1 MSLVKN
7 LSESDRIRRVKIR
20 TEYSN
25 YFTSRT
31 RFESGLSPD
40 FIKVEGGSGLIRADS
55 IVGNYKLGPIFLTP
69 TEYNNIIVNNSP
81 SNGAT
86 SVSYSVP
93 GAPTGVVAT
102 TGASGVLTV
111 SWTAPTSTG
120 GSPILSYTITSTP
133 GSIVKTSATTSVT
146 YTGLTNGTP
155 YTFIVTATNVAGTS
169 LPSSPSAGV
178 APFDPGAG

>member
-20 TEYSN
+20 TEFSN

-81 SNGAT
+81 SNAVT
-86 SVSYSVP
+86 YSVP
-93 GAPTGVVAT
+93 GAPTNVVAT
-102 TGASGVLTV
+102 ATGSSGVLIVT
-111 SWTAPTSTG
+111 WTAPASTG
-120 GSPILSYTITSTP
+120 GSPIISYTVTSTP

-146 YTGLTNGTP
+146 YTGLLIDGTT

-169 LPSSPSAGV
+169 LPSSPSAAV
-178 APFDPGAG
+178 APFNPGAD

>member
-20 TEYSN
+20 TEFSN

-69 TEYNNIIVNNSP
+69 TEYNDIIVNNSP
-81 SNGAT
+81 ST
-86 SVSYSVP
+86 VVTYSVP
-93 GAPTGVVAT
+93 GAPTGVVAIAT
-102 TGASGVLTV
+102 ESTGVLIV
-111 SWTAPTSTG
+111 SWTAPASTG

-133 GSIVKTSATTSVT
+133 GSIVKTSATTTVT
-146 YTGLTNGTP
+146 YTGLTTGTP

-169 LPSSPSAGV
+169 LPSSPSEPV
-178 APFDPGAG
+178 EPFDPGAG

>member
-20 TEYSN
+20 TEFSN

-69 TEYNNIIVNNSP
+69 SEYNDIIVNNSP
-81 SNGAT
+81 STAVT
-86 SVSYSVP
+86 YSVP
-93 GAPTGVVAT
+93 GAPTGVQAVSNFI
-102 TGASGVLTV
+102 SGGLIV

-120 GSPILSYTITSTP
+120 GSPIISYTVTSTP
-133 GSIVKTSATTSVT
+133 GSIVRTSATTSVT

-169 LPSSPSAGV
+169 SPSSPSEGV
-178 APFDPGAG
+178 APFDGS

>member
-20 TEYSN
+20 TEFSN

-69 TEYNNIIVNNSP
+69 TEYNDIIVNNSP

-93 GAPTGVVAT
+93 GAPTGVVAESNYV
-102 TGASGVLTV
+102 SGNLIV
-111 SWTAPTSTG
+111 SWTAPASTG

-133 GSIVKTSATTSVT
+133 GSIVKTSPTTSVT

-169 LPSSPSAGV
+169 LPSSPSEAV
-178 APFDPGAG
+178 APFDGS

>member
-20 TEYSN
+20 TEFSN

-69 TEYNNIIVNNSP
+69 TEYNDIIVNNSP
-81 SNGAT
+81 SNAVT
-86 SVSYSVP
+86 YSVP
-93 GAPTGVVAT
+93 GAPTGVQAVSNFN
-102 TGASGVLTV
+102 SGELIV
-111 SWTAPTSTG
+111 SWTAPASTG
-120 GSPILSYTITSTP
+120 GSPIISYTVTSTP
-133 GSIVKTSATTSVT
+133 GSIVRTSATTSVT
-146 YTGLTNGTP
+146 YTGLTNSTP

-169 LPSSPSAGV
+169 SPSSPSEGV
-178 APFDPGAG
+178 APFDGS